1 VPENAALRTPA
12 WSWSARLILSAAYL
26 IALGLSLLVSRAV
39 TMGMTAPDV
48 IDARESQYNDI
59 EVTRRGGLVTLGF
72 RHHSRIY
79 NESAVDLRDP
89 LQLIYPYTRS
99 MMAGLIYAND
109 LRSILDIGFGTGRTA
124 GYVHAFVPNA
134 RVTSVELDPDVIDL
148 ARRHFGVRDDDRFH
162 VVARDGR
169 MFLAA
174 SSERYDVILIDAYRG
189 PFVPFH
195 LLTREFYALAASR
208 LAAGGVIVQN
218 VEPTTMLFDA
228 AAMTIGAVL
237 PNVDAYR
244 AGGNVV
250 LVAYDG
256 AERTRDAL
264 AAAAV
269 ARQETYGF
277 RYDLRE
283 LLRDRRRLADERDA
297 VDPGAA
303 VLTDDFAPVDALKAI
318 QQHNRRWTTRQP

>member
-1 VPENAALRTPA
+1 VWPWR
-12 WSWSARLILSAAYL
+12 ARLIPSAAYL
-26 IALGLSLLVSRAV
+26 IALAASLLASRAV
-39 TMGMTAPDV
+39 ATGMIAPDV
-48 IDARESQYNDI
+48 IEARESQYNDI
-59 EVTRRGGLVTLGF
+59 EVTRRGERVTLGF
-72 RHHSRIY
+72 RHHSRVY
-79 NESAVDLRDP
+79 SESTVNLRDP
-89 LQLIYPYTRS
+89 LQLIAPYTRS
-99 MMAGLIYAND
+99 MMAGLFYANEV
-109 LRSILDIGFGTGRTA
+109 RSVLDIGSGAGRTA
-124 GYVHAFVPNA
+124 GYVHAFVPGA

-169 MFLAA
+169 MFLAE
-174 SSERYDVILIDAYRG
+174 SGERYDVIMIDAYRG

-208 LAAGGVIVQN
+208 LEAGGVIVQN

-228 AAMTIGAVL
+228 AAKTIGAVL

-244 AGGNVV
+244 AGANVV

-256 AERTRDAL
+256 PERTPAAL

-269 ARQETYGF
+269 ARQEAYGF

-283 LLRDRRRLADERDA
+283 LLRDRRRLADERGA
-297 VDPGAA
+297 VDAAAA

-318 QQHNRRWTTRQP
+318 QHHNRRWTTPPP